1 MILSI
6 SKAPVLAT
14 LLIGVKRRLQI
25 EDIILYV
32 FSYSKVCVLKKFLLK
47 VSVSLEN
54 LQKEIYSR
62 LALFIA

>member
-1 MILSI
+1 MRCLCFGIKMILSI

-32 FSYSKVCVLKKFLLK
+32 FSYSKVCVLKKFTK
-47 VSVSLEN
+47 GKRVP
-54 LQKEIYSR
+54 
-62 LALFIA
+62 

>member
-32 FSYSKVCVLKKFLLK
+32 SLILKYAFSRNFTKGKRVP
-47 VSVSLEN
+47 
-54 LQKEIYSR
+54 
-62 LALFIA
+62 

>member
-14 LLIGVKRRLQI
+14 LLIGVETRLQI

-32 FSYSKVCVLKKFLLK
+32 FSYSKVCCVLKEF
-47 VSVSLEN
+47 
-54 LQKEIYSR
+54 Y
-62 LALFIA
+62 